1 MWYVHGAFLHPI
13 DFAEA
18 GEKVTATNAATR
30 TRYFIVFSQCW
41 ARMKLGHFPSGDCEV
56 VHSAV
61 QKRIGVANRPKVHI
75 FRRMFKAF
83 EFCLPTLGKS
93 VPAGPEWFHEIK
105 YDGYRLRIERD
116 GDRVC
121 G

>member
-41 ARMKLGHFPSGDCEV
+41 ARMKLGHFPSGVCEV

-61 QKRIGVANRPKVHI
+61 QKPEKHSPAQCDSGQPKTASPSPILSGNFQLAPGAAVGEVAVT
-75 FRRMFKAF
+75 
-83 EFCLPTLGKS
+83 ED
-93 VPAGPEWFHEIK
+93 AGIVWGIASRC
-105 YDGYRLRIERD
+105 YQ
-116 GDRVC
+116 
-121 G
+121 